1 MRGPADFSVVSSLS
15 TAPASA
21 PPGSGRVPRWSLD
34 AVTALAVGVFGL
46 WEAFERSRSAAGDLF
61 GTDGGA
67 EYVDLFPRLLI
78 AVLMAAAVGTF
89 RWRPASSLVL
99 LCAATSI
106 QVLAPLEVMYV
117 QFGFV
122 AVLYGCARFGSI
134 LTAVTAAATIPVAL
148 VAAYVTVT
156 RRGLGFLYS
165 LGVGSGVEELA
176 QRSPLIVCLAGL
188 LVLAAPWV
196 TGLSLRLV
204 DNIRAARVRE
214 QEAVELRQ
222 VAEQQRGQAEDV
234 ARLKADQARIARDV
248 HDVVGH
254 SLAVILAQAE
264 AATLLPDEE
273 LPRIRAAIAAIATSA
288 RESLT
293 DVGAVLGG
301 GSAGPTTGR
310 FPQLISQTATTAPS
324 VVTVTR
330 GTPRTLAPDLD
341 VVAERVLR
349 EMITNAIKH
358 GAEASPIDLVVYWGQ
373 ALEISVT
380 NVVGDRSVPGSG
392 QGLAGM
398 RSRLEA
404 VGGSLV
410 VDTYEGTFRV
420 VARIPLP
427 VV

>member
-1 MRGPADFSVVSSLS
+1 MRHAGLDIA
-15 TAPASA
+15 TAVAFA
-21 PPGSGRVPRWSLD
+21 IF
-34 AVTALAVGVFGL
+34 GV
-46 WEAFERSRSAAGDLF
+46 WEAIDRSRVVEAVDRYGNP
-61 GTDGGA
+61 TDVSYPYLGA
-67 EYVDLFPRLLI
+67 RLI
-78 AVLMAAAVGTF
+78 IVAFMVGAVGTF
-89 RWRPASSLVL
+89 RLRPGISLGLLWAACAVQLLAPVDVMFVQFAFVLVL
-99 LCAATSI
+99 
-106 QVLAPLEVMYV
+106 
-117 QFGFV
+117 F
-122 AVLYGCARFGSI
+122 GCARWGRVE
-134 LTAVTAAATIPVAL
+134 TALAALASVPVAL
-148 VAAYVTVT
+148 VAGVYVVYY
-156 RRGLGFLYS
+156 RDSAIGYRAYS
-165 LGVGSGVEELA
+165 LLPGIDGRPSYLLA
-176 QRSPLIVCLAGL
+176 IPA
-188 LVLAAPWV
+188 VLMLMAPWV
-196 TGLSLRLV
+196 AGISLRLV
-204 DNIRAARVRE
+204 ENARVSRVRE

-273 LPRIRAAIAAIATSA
+273 LPRIRAAMAAIAASA

-301 GSAGPTTGR
+301 GSVGPTTGR

-358 GAEASPIDLVVYWGQ
+358 GAEASSIDLVVYWGQ

-380 NVVGDRSVPGSG
+380 NTVGERSVPGSG
-392 QGLAGM
+392 QGLDGM
-398 RSRLEA
+398 RSRLQA